1 MYGRTLYI
9 SMFYTFKFP
18 LLFLIQQ
25 TNTNMSLKDQKA
37 YPFDWII
44 PFLVAQLLNKNDKLE
59 GTIEKKQAFI
69 HLFDAKSPV
78 F

>member
-1 MYGRTLYI
+1 
-9 SMFYTFKFP
+9 
-18 LLFLIQQ
+18 
-25 TNTNMSLKDQKA
+25 MSLKDQKA

-44 PFLVAQLLNKNDKLE
+44 PLLVAQLLNKNDKLE

-69 HLFDAKSPV
+69 HLFDAESPV

>member
-9 SMFYTFKFP
+9 SMFYTFKF
-18 LLFLIQQ
+18 LFLFLIQQ

>member
-1 MYGRTLYI
+1 
-9 SMFYTFKFP
+9 
-18 LLFLIQQ
+18 
-25 TNTNMSLKDQKA
+25 MSLKDQKA

-69 HLFDAKSPV
+69 HLFDAKTAFSVIGIPMILTRTPS
-78 F
+78 

>member
-1 MYGRTLYI
+1 
-9 SMFYTFKFP
+9 
-18 LLFLIQQ
+18 
-25 TNTNMSLKDQKA
+25 MSLKDQKA

-69 HLFDAKSPV
+69 HLFDAKIGIRRKEKQSST
-78 F
+78 

>member
-18 LLFLIQQ
+18 LFIPH
-25 TNTNMSLKDQKA
+25 TTDKHEHVIERSKSVS
-37 YPFDWII
+37 FDWII